1 MTEINWQPSPRDM
14 RVWAAILAGAL
25 SVVGS
30 LFYFV
35 NWGIFSGGQ
44 GFARFLWSF
53 GAFAFVTG
61 ITGTKLGLPAYWLW
75 MGFVWVVSW
84 LITHIALAAVFFL
97 VVTPLALIA
106 RLIGRDRLQIHRK
119 TTGSYWQSLD
129 SAQRHNPERQF

>member
-1 MTEINWQPSPRDM
+1 MTQINWHPSPRKM
-14 RVWAAILAGAL
+14 RVWAAALAAAL
-25 SVVGS
+25 GVVGS

-35 NWGIFSGGQ
+35 DWGIFSGGQ
-44 GFARFLWSF
+44 VFARFLWSF

-106 RLIGRDRLQIHRK
+106 RLIGRDRLQLRRK

-129 SAQRHNPERQF
+129 SSHRHNPERQF